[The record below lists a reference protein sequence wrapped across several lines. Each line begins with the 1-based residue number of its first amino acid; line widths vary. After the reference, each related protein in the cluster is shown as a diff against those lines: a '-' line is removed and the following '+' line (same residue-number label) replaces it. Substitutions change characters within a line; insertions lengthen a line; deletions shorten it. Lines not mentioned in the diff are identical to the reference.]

1 MRFKMGRREKRL
13 PVGRERRWTRGS
25 GWFFI
30 LLAAGGLVYIQA
42 MKGKSQ
48 LYDEMMVELRQLE
61 TQKME
66 ALELRDE
73 LALQIQ
79 SQSDPAWVE
88 MVLKRNLGMVREGQM
103 KVYFHA
109 E

>member
-1 MRFKMGRREKRL
+1 MRFKMGRAHKRA
-13 PVGRERRWTRGS
+13 PAGQERSWTRSS
-25 GWFFI
+25 GWFFV
-30 LLAAGGLVYIQA
+30 LLAAGGLIYLQA
-42 MKGKSQ
+42 MKGKSH
-48 LYDEMMVELRQLE
+48 LYDEMMVQLQDLE
-61 TQKME
+61 KKKIE
-66 ALELRDE
+66 ALQIRDD

-88 MVLKRNLGMVREGQM
+88 MVLKRNLGMVREGQV

>member
-1 MRFKMGRREKRL
+1 MRFKMGRVHKRA
-13 PVGRERRWTRGS
+13 PAGQERHWSRGS

-30 LLAAGGLVYIQA
+30 LLAAGGLVYLQA
-42 MKGKSQ
+42 IKGKNQ
-48 LYDEMMVELRQLE
+48 LYSDMMVQLHQLE
-61 TQKME
+61 KQKME
-66 ALELRDE
+66 ALQVRED

-88 MVLKRNLGMVREGQM
+88 MVLKRNLGMVREGQV

-109 E
+109 D